1 MTSRAGSD
9 ADLRER
15 LTACLAVPR
24 WVDEVAVRAPYGSM
38 LELLDVAAAAA
49 SGLTRAEIEEAMA
62 HHPRIGER
70 ATGSGTAQ
78 AFSRAEQ
85 ESSAS
90 DDEAL
95 ARALAAGNAAYEQ
108 KFGRIFMIRAAGR
121 SREQILVEL
130 QRRLQLDDDT
140 DLQIVGSE
148 LRDIALSRIP
158 QLFRHLD
165 LPEARSRQ
173 NGWGE
178 RRDQLNH
185 DPE

>member
-1 MTSRAGSD
+1 MTSPRGEVSD

-24 WVDEVAVRAPYGSM
+24 WVEEVAARAPYGSM

-49 SGLTRAEIEEAMA
+49 AQLSPDEIEQAMA

-70 ATGSGTAQ
+70 ASGSGAAQ

-90 DDEAL
+90 GDQSQAE
-95 ARALAAGNAAYEQ
+95 ALAAGNAAYEQ
-108 KFGRIFMIRAAGR
+108 KFGRIFLIRAAGR
-121 SREQILVEL
+121 TREQILVEL
-130 QRRLQLDDDT
+130 QRRLQLDPDQ

-158 QLFRHLD
+158 QLFGHLD
-165 LPEARSRQ
+165 YA
-173 NGWGE
+173 
-178 RRDQLNH
+178 
-185 DPE
+185 